1 MAGALLSSPH
11 TLPSPTSQ
19 SPFRPRHALPL
30 PLTRFP
36 ARRLFVLLCTEHP
49 PSLTALLILV
59 PGDCAGAGDHSTLG
73 QRVFCHR
80 GGGPL
85 CSLRALASLP
95 LGTAGWRWRGG
106 AFSCPGSCL
115 LSQSCS
121 PFQSKSMT
129 CTVFMIVHNVL
140 HIYLLDLLFSIYNSL
155 ILPRGHSLTVL
166 FLKDQFLNDHK
177 CFARNDSVEA
187 YAVMETDEDVK
198 MNTQIDEIN
207 AYSFLYPVE
216 LPGKKFTFKWIKLFA
231 YKLLSYYSV
240 PRVESRKPER
250 YSSAAPLS
258 PDARQ
263 RIVSERVDMIH
274 NVVIS
279 VSIGPPNSRFL
290 PSKDKSSWDPKD
302 VADCILSDRSTM
314 KVTTGQRMTESSV
327 LDAHVAEVDG
337 EPYWYYEYLVR
348 KSPTK
353 SAPEPNLFRHNVACT
368 AERDGYLYSLN
379 ASTLS
384 KQWESMGPFLQ
395 KTVAS
400 FRLLPGTENY
410 VPPYKDPW
418 RFW

>member
-1 MAGALLSSPH
+1 MAVALLS
-11 TLPSPTSQ
+11 
-19 SPFRPRHALPL
+19 
-30 PLTRFP
+30 
-36 ARRLFVLLCTEHP
+36 P
-49 PSLTALLILV
+49 PSLRTPTSRSSLCSRFALH
-59 PGDCAGAGDHSTLG
+59 AGAPVS
-73 QRVFCHR
+73 QPRRRVR
-80 GGGPL
+80 V
-85 CSLRALASLP
+85 LAS
-95 LGTAGWRWRGG
+95 
-106 AFSCPGSCL
+106 
-115 LSQSCS
+115 CS
-121 PFQSKSMT
+121 FERP
-129 CTVFMIVHNVL
+129 
-140 HIYLLDLLFSIYNSL
+140 
-155 ILPRGHSLTVL
+155 
-166 FLKDQFLNDHK
+166 
-177 CFARNDSVEA
+177 ARNRGLEVERRSLLMSGLVSSVAIVLPISEA

-198 MNTQIDEIN
+198 MNTQVDEIN

-216 LPGKKFTFKWIKLFA
+216 LPGKKFLFKW
-231 YKLLSYYSV
+231 
-240 PRVESRKPER
+240 VESRKPER

-302 VADCILSDRSTM
+302 VADCILSDRSTL

-327 LDAHVAEVDG
+327 LDAHSAEVNG
-337 EPYWYYEYLVR
+337 EPYWYYEYLIR

-400 FRLLPGTENY
+400 FRLLPPTENY